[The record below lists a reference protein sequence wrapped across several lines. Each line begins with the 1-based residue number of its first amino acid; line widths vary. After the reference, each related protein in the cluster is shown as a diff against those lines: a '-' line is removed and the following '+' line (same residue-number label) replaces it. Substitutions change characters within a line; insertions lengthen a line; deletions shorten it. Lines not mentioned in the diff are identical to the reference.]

1 MPLFLTTK
9 GESFTADMVINSD
22 NSTVVISDPQSPMAN
37 LFYFLKSW
45 LTLFYLVMNFY
56 FFCCLYIYIYNLTNK
71 IKFFD
76 KENIKI
82 FLIN

>member
-1 MPLFLTTK
+1 MPLLLTTK

-45 LTLFYLVMNFY
+45 LTLFYFVMNFY
-56 FFCCLYIYIYNLTNK
+56 FFCCFYIYIYIYIYIKVENK
-71 IKFFD
+71 IKFFE
-76 KENIKI
+76 K
-82 FLIN
+82 